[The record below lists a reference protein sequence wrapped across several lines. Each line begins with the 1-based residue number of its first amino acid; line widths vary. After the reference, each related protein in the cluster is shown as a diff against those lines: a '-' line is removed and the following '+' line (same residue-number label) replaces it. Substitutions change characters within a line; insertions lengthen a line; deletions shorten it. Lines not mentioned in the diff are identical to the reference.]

1 MTSSH
6 TRSVLVPA
14 LASLLI
20 GAVLTGCADD
30 ESDTAR
36 DPQGSTSPSASS
48 TPAPTSSPTPTD
60 EPSPSEDAGA
70 GSSQTLDAIGNAGV
84 TEATLISATEGGG
97 SESTLAF
104 ALDSEVAVADFVAQ
118 FEGGF
123 VETVSTAVAKTA
135 QQAPGATPYGAT
147 VSIGCEAPRGVAID
161 VGEAGFEVIP
171 QLPKSSIQCLAP
183 MTYVV
188 LFAVPNA

>member
-6 TRSVLVPA
+6 TSSVLVPA
-14 LASLLI
+14 LSALLLC
-20 GAVLTGCADD
+20 AVLTGCAD
-30 ESDTAR
+30 EEPDTAT
-36 DPQGSTSPSASS
+36 DPQGSASS
-48 TPAPTSSPTPTD
+48 TPTPTPSD
-60 EPSPSEDAGA
+60 EASPSDDTDA
-70 GSSQTLDAIGNAGV
+70 GSSETLSAIGNADV
-84 TEATLISATEGGG
+84 AEATLISATGGGG

-123 VETVSTAVAKTA
+123 ADTVGTAVARTT

-147 VSIGCEAPRGVAID
+147 VSIGCDAPRGVAID

-171 QLPKSSIQCLAP
+171 QLPKSSVECLAP

-188 LFAVPNA
+188 LFAAPNA

>member
-14 LASLLI
+14 LASLLL
-20 GAVLTGCADD
+20 GVVLSGCGD
-30 ESDTAR
+30 EEPDKAT
-36 DPQGSTSPSASS
+36 DPQGSAGPSASS
-48 TPAPTSSPTPTD
+48 TPSDEPSPTPTD
-60 EPSPSEDAGA
+60 EPSPSDESGA

-84 TEATLISATEGGG
+84 TEATLVSATGGGG

-123 VETVSTAVAKTA
+123 ADTVGTAVDETA
-135 QQAPGATPYGAT
+135 QQAPDTTPYGAT
-147 VSIGCEAPRGVAID
+147 VSIGCDAPSGVAID
-161 VGEAGFEVIP
+161 MGEAGFEVIP
-171 QLPKSSIQCLAP
+171 KLPKSSVQCLAP

-188 LFAVPNA
+188 LFAAPDA